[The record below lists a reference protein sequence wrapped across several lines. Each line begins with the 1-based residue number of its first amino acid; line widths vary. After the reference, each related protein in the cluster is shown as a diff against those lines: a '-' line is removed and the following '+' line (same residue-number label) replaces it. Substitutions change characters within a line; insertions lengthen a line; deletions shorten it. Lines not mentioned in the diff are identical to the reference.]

1 MKSLQSK
8 SIANVNNICTGN
20 ITLGRGIELSSLT
33 RLVLTP
39 RAIISSPDSRN
50 RNVLLQNILTIR
62 ESIVE

>member
-39 RAIISSPDSRN
+39 QAIIPSPDSRN

-62 ESIVE
+62 ESIAE

>member
-20 ITLGRGIELSSLT
+20 ITLGRRIEVSSLT

-39 RAIISSPDSRN
+39 RAIIPSPDSRN